1 MSVKIAL
8 AGNPNCGKT
17 TLFNALTGANQFVGN
32 WPGVTVEKKEG
43 KWKGDKDVIIM
54 DLPGI
59 YSLSPYTLE
68 EVVAR
73 NYLIGDRPDAIL
85 NIVDGTNIERNLYL
99 STQLMELGIPVV
111 MAVNMMDLVKKNGDK
126 IHLDEL
132 QKKLGCEVVEI
143 SALKGTGVQEA
154 AERAVKVAKSKKT
167 APVVHKFAPEV
178 ESIIED
184 VELKLTGVPEEQK
197 RFFAIKL
204 LEKDDKI
211 GTQLKVKPDVSVEID
226 KLEKEMDDD
235 TESIITNE
243 RYVYISSIIK
253 TCYTKN
259 SREKLSVSDK
269 IDKFVTNRWA
279 ALLLF

>member
-1 MSVKIAL
+1 M
-8 AGNPNCGKT
+8 
-17 TLFNALTGANQFVGN
+17 
-32 WPGVTVEKKEG
+32 
-43 KWKGDKDVIIM
+43 
-54 DLPGI
+54 
-59 YSLSPYTLE
+59 E

-211 GTQLKVKPDVSVEID
+211 GSAAHL
-226 KLEKEMDDD
+226 
-235 TESIITNE
+235 
-243 RYVYISSIIK
+243 
-253 TCYTKN
+253 
-259 SREKLSVSDK
+259 
-269 IDKFVTNRWA
+269 FVTN
-279 ALLLF
+279 LSILSETDNFSLLFLV